1 MPPRATAKEKTTKKK
16 KMYYCTM
23 QISNKCKNRDGM
35 LEESD
40 FYKSYSLFNKNG
52 RFHICKECMKE
63 FIYDKNQEID
73 MKNFK
78 IILRICDIP
87 FLKNVYENSINAKGE
102 TIGTYFKLIGLNYS
116 NANWDCSDDMDNAII
131 NPMTDKITDEE
142 LYKRWG
148 NFSMDD
154 LIWLESDYSEWIT
167 NHDCDKLSVRRLV
180 QRICI
185 KELELRKAQEKGL
198 PTDKLEKAYL
208 DLLNS
213 GNLTPR
219 TMNATNETESTK
231 TFGVWL
237 RDIEKTRPCEYFEDK
252 KLYEDYDRIKEYID
266 RFLFRP
272 LKNLITGSRDFDK
285 EFQSLELNDFDEDMD
300 DEDNE

>member
-102 TIGTYFKLIGLNYS
+102 TIGTYFKLI
-116 NANWDCSDDMDNAII
+116 AM
-131 NPMTDKITDEE
+131 
-142 LYKRWG
+142 
-148 NFSMDD
+148 
-154 LIWLESDYSEWIT
+154 LIGIVVTIWMM
-167 NHDCDKLSVRRLV
+167 
-180 QRICI
+180 Q
-185 KELELRKAQEKGL
+185 
-198 PTDKLEKAYL
+198 
-208 DLLNS
+208 LL
-213 GNLTPR
+213 
-219 TMNATNETESTK
+219 
-231 TFGVWL
+231 
-237 RDIEKTRPCEYFEDK
+237 I
-252 KLYEDYDRIKEYID
+252 
-266 RFLFRP
+266 
-272 LKNLITGSRDFDK
+272 
-285 EFQSLELNDFDEDMD
+285 Q
-300 DEDNE
+300 